1 MIGAKRRKQFDK
13 ILESVISE
21 LPENVRELLN
31 EVPVIVEDEPSR
43 EILRELDAVNDGEPS
58 DLCGLHSGIPIT
70 EKSVQD
76 ANPVNPVILIFR
88 GPILRLAEGDL
99 EELEEQI
106 KITLLHEIAHHFGF
120 SEEDLE
126 KIGFD

>member
-1 MIGAKRRKQFDK
+1 MIAAKKRKQFDK
-13 ILESVISE
+13 ILEEVIAE
-21 LPENVRELLN
+21 LPENVREMLA
-31 EVPVIVEDEPSR
+31 EVPVIVEDEPSK
-43 EILRELDAVNDGEPS
+43 EILRDMNAFHEGEPS

-76 ANPVNPVILIFR
+76 TDAQPPVILLFR
-88 GPILRLAEGDL
+88 GPIFRIVDGSE

-106 KITLLHEIAHHFGF
+106 RITLLHEIAHHFGY

-126 KIGFD
+126 KIGYD